1 MAEVRRYTPVRK
13 KTEPE
18 PRIQVALDY
27 EQQIVAA
34 NMARSRPAAQL
45 IYELMRAEDARGVE
59 RQESKP
65 GAFVEQVL
73 GRQPRSPDE
82 ALSLLL
88 SQVPGLR
95 LTPLKTLHRE
105 RNVFLAGYREALSEI
120 RSAEAGRASV
130 RWAKTGQVR
139 AHDVMKQ
146 GGSPQRRAA
155 ELGRAETALR
165 EAADLAAFARKP
177 NLEPAPDKME
187 LAQLSA
193 KGLIDWPQPRDW
205 ISE

>member
-1 MAEVRRYTPVRK
+1 MSFSLA
-13 KTEPE
+13 
-18 PRIQVALDY
+18 I
-27 EQQIVAA
+27 
-34 NMARSRPAAQL
+34 AR
-45 IYELMRAEDARGVE
+45 
-59 RQESKP
+59 
-65 GAFVEQVL
+65 
-73 GRQPRSPDE
+73 
-82 ALSLLL
+82 
-88 SQVPGLR
+88 
-95 LTPLKTLHRE
+95 
-105 RNVFLAGYREALSEI
+105 ALSEI

-205 ISE
+205 IFRIMNDTRPRPAALKSLPGAASLYSCQACPRAKEVFC